1 MFSSFPM
8 VTRKNSYNNKEKMK
22 LNKILLTALV
32 TLAFTTTVNADKY
45 KLKVC
50 ERAETSF
57 WDTVQKAY
65 GSADHSFIN
74 SLDATNQIAYLKLA
88 LSDIE
93 KSIAEVR
100 NRCKGVASK
109 DIVDAYEK
117 KKSEISTQMNAL

>member
-1 MFSSFPM
+1 
-8 VTRKNSYNNKEKMK
+8 MK
-22 LNKILLTALV
+22 LNRIVLSALV
-32 TLAFTTTVNADKY
+32 TLAFAATVNADEF

-57 WDTVQKAY
+57 WDTVQKSY
-65 GSADHSFIN
+65 DSADHSFID
-74 SLDATNQIAYLKLA
+74 SLDEPNQIAYLKLA

-100 NRCKGVASK
+100 NRCKGAASK

-117 KKSEISTQMNAL
+117 KKSEIEKQLNK